1 MLQWITEGNVDTWNE
16 LSNIEME
23 QEEVNSKTC
32 DCGYCR
38 RVNRAMNLELVEM
51 LEATT
56 SDLLPEALLRATSRS
71 ARYFPLRS
79 RLRLLT
85 PRLKS

>member
-1 MLQWITEGNVDTWNE
+1 MSWDQVEEIMLQWITEGNVDTWNE

-38 RVNRAMNLELVEM
+38 RVNRAMHLELVEM

-56 SDLLPEALLRATSRS
+56 SDLLPEIRLRAANRS
-71 ARYFPLRS
+71 ARRFPR
-79 RLRLLT
+79 
-85 PRLKS
+85 